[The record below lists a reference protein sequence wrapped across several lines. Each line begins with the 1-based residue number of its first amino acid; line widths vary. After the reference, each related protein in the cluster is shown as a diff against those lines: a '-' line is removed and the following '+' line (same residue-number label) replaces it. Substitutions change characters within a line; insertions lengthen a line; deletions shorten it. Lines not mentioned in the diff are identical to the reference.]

1 MPGTYKVAADKEG
14 YIYVGRNIDSQG
26 ALIPYIIIG
35 RYDKYTSEVQFLNDF
50 TTYMKKQYS
59 DLKVTID
66 LLSGTI
72 GNKTVYGLAYNYTSS
87 GHLVVDNRYAILV
100 NGKVY
105 MVGSKEEN
113 TNSTEINNV
122 VTHILSTLTERG
134 S

>member
-1 MPGTYKVAADKEG
+1 MQDLQE
-14 YIYVGRNIDSQG
+14 
-26 ALIPYIIIG
+26 
-35 RYDKYTSEVQFLNDF
+35 
-50 TTYMKKQYS
+50 TYMKKQYS

-105 MVGSKEEN
+105 MVCSKEEN